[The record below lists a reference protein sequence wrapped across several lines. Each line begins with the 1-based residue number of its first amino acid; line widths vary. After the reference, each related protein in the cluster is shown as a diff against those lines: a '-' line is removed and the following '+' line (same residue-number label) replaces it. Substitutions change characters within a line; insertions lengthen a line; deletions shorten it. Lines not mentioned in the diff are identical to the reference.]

1 MSSNNAGIKHGF
13 REALASL
20 YAWARVPKPSEQRR
34 KFEADFRAADTQM
47 LMIIAA
53 HWPVAVLL
61 TSLPYGTWLLG
72 LVGGGLIVVLAGGT
86 WWLYRGQWQARVA
99 MGVSLMLFS
108 ALFIEQNM
116 GRIEFHFHIFAALA
130 LLIRYR
136 DPTPLLAAAGVI
148 ATHHLVFNYCQAA
161 GLTIAGM
168 PIMVFDYGTG
178 LDIVLLH
185 AAFVI
190 AEVGMLLFLSVQIS
204 RAFQQSILLEEAI
217 ERVAESGDF
226 GIRTEQVAGGPL
238 AAFNSLMD
246 ALDGA
251 VRDTMTTVE
260 VIAAGRFERTAAAE
274 GAGLGDLARLAD
286 GVADAGEA
294 LQFNMTELG
303 RVMQG
308 LESGDFSIR
317 MDGRV
322 PERFR
327 AGVDSAMGAL
337 EQVFGELERLA
348 EGLASGEFSQRLEF
362 RAHGQVARMQSAL
375 NSALDAVDGAIDGIG
390 GACEALADG
399 DLTARVEGAFPGRL
413 QHLQQTFNTAGE
425 QLEALVI
432 EVSRAGEQVAN
443 QSAAFADNSGLLN
456 ERTVRQAASL
466 EETAASME
474 EMAVGLKET
483 ASQARE
489 AVDLA
494 DRSEQLVGRGVE
506 VGTRTSEAM
515 SRIREASAEVSEITT
530 LIDNIAFQTNLLALN
545 AAVEAARAGEH
556 GRGFAVVAA
565 EVRSLAQRAGNAAG
579 EIRTLV
585 GRTGDIVAEGST
597 LVAESGG
604 ALECLGESAREVK
617 RVVAQIA
624 NAINEQSAGV
634 NQVNQAVNELDQI
647 TQDNARFVE
656 ESTAVGQR
664 LSEQSR
670 GLGVLISR
678 FRTQASEAA
687 SWSGAPSVAI
697 GAEDLAA
704 GPESDATGQLEV
716 EVSPETLTTPA

>member
-1 MSSNNAGIKHGF
+1 MTPQDAGFKQRF
-13 REALASL
+13 TEAVASL
-20 YAWARVPKPSEQRR
+20 YAWVRVPRESAQRR
-34 KFEADFRAADTQM
+34 KFDADFRAADTQM

-61 TSLPYGTWLLG
+61 TSLPHGTWLPG
-72 LVGGGLIVVLAGGT
+72 LLGGGLIVGLAAGA
-86 WWLYRGQWQARVA
+86 WWLYRGQWQARVT
-99 MGVSLMLFS
+99 MGVCLMLFS

-116 GRIEFHFHIFAALA
+116 GRIEYHFHIFAALA

-148 ATHHLVFNYCQAA
+148 ATHHVVFNYCQAA

-190 AEVGMLLFLSVQIS
+190 AEVAMLLFLSVQIS
-204 RAFQQSILLEEAI
+204 RAFHQSLILEESI
-217 ERVAESGDF
+217 ERVAASGNF
-226 GIRTEQVAGGPL
+226 RIRAEHAADGPL
-238 AAFNSLMD
+238 GAFNSLMD

-251 VRDTMTTVE
+251 VSDTMTTVE
-260 VIAAGRFERTAAAE
+260 AIAAGRFERAEGAA
-274 GAGLGDLARLAD
+274 GAGLGDLGRLAD

-294 LQFNMTELG
+294 LQFNMEELG

-317 MDGRV
+317 MDARV

-327 AGVDSAMGAL
+327 AAVDSAMGTL
-337 EQVFGELERLA
+337 EQVFGELEQLA
-348 EGLASGEFSQRLEF
+348 DGLASGEFSQRLEF
-362 RAHGQVARMQSAL
+362 SARGQVARMQSAL
-375 NSALDAVDGAIDGIG
+375 NAALDAVEGAIDGIN
-390 GACEALADG
+390 GACEGLADG
-399 DLTARVEGAFPGRL
+399 DLTARVDGAFPGRL
-413 QHLQQTFNTAGE
+413 AQLQQAFNAAGE

-432 EVSRAGEQVAN
+432 EAARASEQVAR
-443 QSAAFADNSGLLN
+443 QSATVADNSGLLN

-474 EMAVGLKET
+474 EMAAGLKET

-494 DRSEQLVGRGVE
+494 QRSEQLVTRGVE
-506 VGTRTSEAM
+506 VGGRTTEAM
-515 SRIREASAEVSEITT
+515 SRIREASAQVSEITT

-585 GRTGDIVAEGST
+585 ERTGDIVAEGST
-597 LVAESGG
+597 LVEESGG
-604 ALECLGESAREVK
+604 ALERLGESAREVK
-617 RVVAQIA
+617 RVVAQMA

-634 NQVNQAVNELDQI
+634 NQVNQTVNELDQI

-664 LSEQSR
+664 LSEESR
-670 GLGVLISR
+670 GLGELISR
-678 FRTQASEAA
+678 FRTEQSRQGRTLLAEGVLEGRAAADDLDGGPSDLESLTDPTPEA
-687 SWSGAPSVAI
+687 
-697 GAEDLAA
+697 
-704 GPESDATGQLEV
+704 
-716 EVSPETLTTPA
+716 TPA

>member
-1 MSSNNAGIKHGF
+1 MDSYNAGIKTWF
-13 REALASL
+13 AEALASL
-20 YAWARVPKPSEQRR
+20 YAWARVPKHSEQRR
-34 KFEADFRAADTQM
+34 KFDADFRAADTQM

-61 TSLPYGTWLLG
+61 TSLPHGTWLLG
-72 LVGGGLIVVLAGGT
+72 LLGGGLIVALAAGA
-86 WWLYRGQWQARVA
+86 WWLYRGQWQARVT
-99 MGVSLMLFS
+99 MGTCLMLFS

-130 LLIRYR
+130 LLVRYR

-148 ATHHLVFNYCQAA
+148 ATHHIVFNYCQAA

-190 AEVGMLLFLSVQIS
+190 AEVAMLMFLSVQIS
-204 RAFQQSILLEEAI
+204 RAFQQSVVLEESI
-217 ERVAESGDF
+217 ERVARSGDF
-226 GIRTEQVAGGPL
+226 GIRVERAPAGPL
-238 AAFNSLMD
+238 GAFNTLMD

-260 VIAAGRFERTAAAE
+260 TIAAGRFERRAAAD
-274 GAGLGDLARLAD
+274 GGGLGDLGRLAE

-294 LQFNMTELG
+294 LQFNMEELA

-308 LESGDFSIR
+308 LKSGDFSIR
-317 MDGRV
+317 MDARV

-327 AGVDSAMGAL
+327 AAVDSAMGNL
-337 EQVFGELERLA
+337 EQVFGELEQLA
-348 EGLASGEFSQRLEF
+348 DGLAAGGFAQRLEF
-362 RAHGQVARMQSAL
+362 NAHGQVARMQSAL
-375 NSALDAVDGAIDGIG
+375 NAALDSVDGAIDGISD
-390 GACEALADG
+390 ACEALADG
-399 DLTARVEGAFPGRL
+399 DLTARVEGVFPGRL
-413 QHLQQTFNTAGE
+413 QQLQRAFNTASE
-425 QLEALVI
+425 KLDALVI

-443 QSAAFADNSGLLN
+443 QSATVASNSGLLN

-466 EETAASME
+466 EQTAASME
-474 EMAVGLKET
+474 QMAAGLKET
-483 ASQARE
+483 ASQTRE
-489 AVDLA
+489 AVALA
-494 DRSEQLVGRGVE
+494 ERSEQLVDHGVE
-506 VGTRTSEAM
+506 VGGRTSAAM
-515 SRIREASAEVSEITT
+515 GRIREASAQVSEITT

-556 GRGFAVVAA
+556 GRGFAVVAT

-585 GRTGDIVAEGST
+585 ERTGDIVAEGST
-597 LVAESGG
+597 LVEESGG
-604 ALECLGESAREVK
+604 ALTRLGESAQEVK

-624 NAINEQSAGV
+624 NAVNEQSTGV
-634 NQVNQAVNELDQI
+634 IQVNQTINELDQI

-656 ESTAVGQR
+656 ESTAVGRR
-664 LSEQSR
+664 LSDESR
-670 GLGVLISR
+670 GLGELISR
-678 FRTQASEAA
+678 FRTGASGMKQSPGTLSTGMVKVAA
-687 SWSGAPSVAI
+687 RPTAP
-697 GAEDLAA
+697 AA
-704 GPESDATGQLEV
+704 
-716 EVSPETLTTPA
+716 